1 LLAGT
6 KIIFLFLVAGK
17 TSFVIL
23 SSPSN
28 FFFFSS
34 WVAAQES
41 RLQLVKGRKRK
52 SPGKPRLFLQ
62 SFEKNYFFLAA
73 FLAVFLPPFFADFLA
88 AFFLGAAF
96 FAAFFAMVFGFEKFI
111 CDEVIKNYDTK
122 EIFAIVFFNIG
133 LLISMIRVFCSS
145 HFNLDFSSSIM
156 ILFFVFKK
164 NKSRNA
170 FIHQ

>member
-1 LLAGT
+1 M
-6 KIIFLFLVAGK
+6 F
-17 TSFVIL
+17 IL
-23 SSPSN
+23 TRRIK
-28 FFFFSS
+28 
-34 WVAAQES
+34 A
-41 RLQLVKGRKRK
+41 LKRK

-122 EIFAIVFFNIG
+122 EKIHVVFFNIA
-133 LLISMIRVFCSS
+133 LLISVMSS
-145 HFNLDFSSSIM
+145 FFSSRFQLVFFFINRV
-156 ILFFVFKK
+156 LFFVFEKLMIEK
-164 NKSRNA
+164 NHFSPMKNQIA
-170 FIHQ
+170 